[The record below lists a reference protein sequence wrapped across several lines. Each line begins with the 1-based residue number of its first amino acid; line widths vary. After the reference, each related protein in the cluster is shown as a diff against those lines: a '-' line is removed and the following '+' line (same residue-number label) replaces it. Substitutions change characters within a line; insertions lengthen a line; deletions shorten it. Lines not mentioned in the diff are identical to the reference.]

1 MAKEFA
7 ETYLGPVDS
16 ITVNLQ
22 SIYNR
27 AKSEI
32 DSQIEK
38 AQVKS
43 QKVELVKDKTRAIS
57 TGQKNRMLKT
67 HSLGATRR
75 PKLQSKK

>member
-1 MAKEFA
+1 MTIAYHNLGVEQEFLKMFHEAVESYRMAKEFA
-7 ETYLGPVDS
+7 ETYLGPIDS

-38 AQVKS
+38 A
-43 QKVELVKDKTRAIS
+43 
-57 TGQKNRMLKT
+57 
-67 HSLGATRR
+67 
-75 PKLQSKK
+75 